1 MTVGERHPLPTLRI
15 GISACLLGER
25 VRYDGGHKLDRFLTD
40 TLGKFVE
47 FVPVCPEVEIGM
59 GTPRE
64 PIHLIELG
72 GEIHLRGVK
81 SDIDHTA
88 AMRRYARQRVRQLAA
103 LDLCGY
109 ILKKDSP
116 SCGME
121 RVKVY
126 AGGRIG
132 NPSYVHGNPVRRGV
146 GLFAEAL
153 LAGLP
158 NLPVEEEGR
167 LADPLLRENW
177 VERIFAYQR
186 LKALWSRR
194 WKVDDLVALH
204 TAHKFALLAHSPRA
218 YAELGRLVAA
228 ARSLPRAELRER
240 YEGQFMAALA
250 KIATPGR
257 HANVLQHMAGFLS
270 DRLDAAARQELA
282 GMIDDYRR
290 GLVPLVVP
298 ITLISHHARQL
309 DVKYLRGQTYLHP
322 HPKELMLRN
331 HV

>member
-1 MTVGERHPLPTLRI
+1 M
-15 GISACLLGER
+15 
-25 VRYDGGHKLDRFLTD
+25 
-40 TLGKFVE
+40 GKFVE
-47 FVPVCPEVEIGM
+47 FVPVCPEVEIGL

-64 PIHLIELG
+64 PIHLVELG

-81 SDIDHTA
+81 SGTDHTA
-88 AMRRYARQRVRQLAA
+88 AMRRYARRRMRQLAE

-126 AGGRIG
+126 PLSGEAKKRRSEEAEEKARYDAAPPHRFSAP
-132 NPSYVHGNPVRRGV
+132 PSLPSSASSLLCSPVRRGV

-167 LADPLLRENW
+167 LCDPRLRENW

-186 LKALWSRR
+186 LKALWRRR
-194 WKVDDLVALH
+194 WKVADLVAFH

-228 ARSLPRAELRER
+228 ARSVTRTELRHA
-240 YEGQFMAALA
+240 YEKQFMAVLT
-250 KIATPGR
+250 KIATAGR
-257 HANVLQHMAGFLS
+257 HANVLHHMAGFLS
-270 DRLDAAARQELA
+270 DRLGSAARQELA
-282 GMIDDYRR
+282 GLIDDYRR

-309 DVKYLRGQTYLHP
+309 DVEYLRGQTYLNP

-331 HV
+331 RV

>member
-1 MTVGERHPLPTLRI
+1 M
-15 GISACLLGER
+15 CLLGER
-25 VRYDGGHKLDRFLTD
+25 VRYDGGHKHDRFLTD

-64 PIHLIELG
+64 PIHLVELG
-72 GEIHLRGVK
+72 GEIQLRGVK
-81 SDIDHTA
+81 SDTDHTA
-88 AMRRYARQRVRQLAA
+88 EMRRYARRRVEQLAE

-126 AGGRIG
+126 QSNPPKSTPAAPSSRGAGGG
-132 NPSYVHGNPVRRGV
+132 SPVRRGV

-167 LADPLLRENW
+167 LSDPRLRENW

-186 LKALWSRR
+186 LKMLWGGR
-194 WKVDDLVALH
+194 WKVGDLVAFH
-204 TAHKFALLAHSPRA
+204 TAHKFAVLAHSPRA
-218 YAELGRLVAA
+218 YTELGRLVAA
-228 ARSLPRAELRER
+228 AKSLPRAKLRDA
-240 YEGQFMAALA
+240 YEKQFMAALA
-250 KIATPGR
+250 KMATPGR

-270 DRLDAAARQELA
+270 DHLDAAARQELA
-282 GMIDDYRR
+282 GLIDDYRR
-290 GLVPLVVP
+290 GLLPLVVP

-309 DVKYLRGQTYLHP
+309 DAPYLRGQTYLNP
-322 HPKELMLRN
+322 HPKERMLRN